1 MIRFEKWH
9 SVNNA
14 SSIFT
19 IIDTDLCRMRD
30 KYANSLPDFHTSSS
44 LIVASDYSGENDKS
58 PYQILSFLFAGIND
72 CLAWNKNR
80 KDFREKHFPNNR
92 RMAFKNLNDYQRQK
106 ALIPFLETANQLP
119 GLLFTIAIDNSINT
133 LFNGNAPLDLD
144 NPDFQEFQTWKPKV
158 LEKAFRIMHL
168 AAFLTAGLSSP
179 SQNVLWVSD
188 EDSIAANFSRLTQLT
203 NVFAYILSN
212 YLKHDLT
219 HIRCGTTNNDDGSL
233 LIEDLTSIPDL
244 VAGAISEQ
252 LIISEDEPEFEDIF
266 WVMRPGYTSKTN
278 SITWWLSNEN
288 HPLKRYFCM
297 IKPLKESTALNVSW
311 FHFYNQS

>member
-1 MIRFEKWH
+1 M
-9 SVNNA
+9 
-14 SSIFT
+14 
-19 IIDTDLCRMRD
+19 
-30 KYANSLPDFHTSSS
+30 
-44 LIVASDYSGENDKS
+44 
-58 PYQILSFLFAGIND
+58 
-72 CLAWNKNR
+72 
-80 KDFREKHFPNNR
+80 HF
-92 RMAFKNLNDYQRQK
+92 
-106 ALIPFLETANQLP
+106 
-119 GLLFTIAIDNSINT
+119 
-133 LFNGNAPLDLD
+133 
-144 NPDFQEFQTWKPKV
+144 
-158 LEKAFRIMHL
+158 
-168 AAFLTAGLSSP
+168 AAFLTAGLSSS
-179 SQNVLWVSD
+179 SQNVLWFSD
-188 EDSIAANFSRLTQLT
+188 EDNIAANFSRLTQLT

-212 YLKHDLT
+212 YLKHDLA
-219 HIRCGTTNNDDGSL
+219 HIRCGTTKNDDGSL